1 LTKVL
6 RLSEKKSTFRS
17 LSLKSIFFSLL
28 ITFLLISGGSFVP
41 PPEVEVGVVSL
52 TPLRQPYI
60 QLPYETVD
68 YVVNSLF
75 LPGKNKYLR

>member
-1 LTKVL
+1 MTKGL
-6 RLSEKKSTFRS
+6 RLEKKSTFRS
-17 LSLKSIFFSLL
+17 LSLKSIFFPLL

>member
-1 LTKVL
+1 MTKVL

-17 LSLKSIFFSLL
+17 LSLKSIFFPLL

>member
-1 LTKVL
+1 MTKGL
-6 RLSEKKSTFRS
+6 RLSEKD
-17 LSLKSIFFSLL
+17 LLLGVEVLKVICFSLL
-28 ITFLLISGGSFVP
+28 KTLFLISGGSFVP

>member
-1 LTKVL
+1 MTKGL
-6 RLSEKKSTFRS
+6 RLKKKSTFRS
-17 LSLKSIFFSLL
+17 LSLKSIFFPLL

-75 LPGKNKYLR
+75 LPGKNKYLM